1 MKLKMA
7 NNDKKRTWVRR
18 IIAAVLVIMLVVAF
32 AGTLIFYLVAA

>member
-1 MKLKMA
+1 MA